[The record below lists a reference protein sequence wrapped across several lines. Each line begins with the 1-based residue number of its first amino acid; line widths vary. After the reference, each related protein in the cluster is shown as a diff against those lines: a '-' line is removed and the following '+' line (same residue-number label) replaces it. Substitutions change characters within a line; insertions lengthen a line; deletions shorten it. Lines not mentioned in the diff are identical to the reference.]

1 MKKII
6 NKPENIVT
14 EMLDG
19 LAYVHSDLV
28 HRIEGFDIVARNEQV
43 AGQVGLISGGG
54 SGHEPAH
61 AGFVGDGMLSATI
74 AGAVFTSPTP
84 DQILEAIKEADQGAG
99 VFMVV
104 KNYSGDIMNFEMA
117 QELAEMEGI
126 EVASVVVDDDIAV
139 ENSLYTQGRRG
150 VAGTIFVHKIL
161 GHAAREGKSLAEI
174 KDLADKIVPNIHTI
188 GLALSGATVPEVGKP
203 GFVLA
208 EDEIEYGI
216 GIHGEPG
223 YRKESMQPSRQLAE
237 ELTGKLL
244 ESFDAKSG
252 DRYALL
258 INGMGATPLMEQYV
272 FANDVASLL
281 RDAGLEVIY
290 RKLGNYMT
298 SIDMAGLSLTLMK
311 IEDDAWLTALESPVK
326 TIAW

>member
-6 NKPENIVT
+6 NKPENVVT

-28 HRIEGFDIVARNEQV
+28 HRVEGFDIIARNEQA

-61 AGFVGDGMLSATI
+61 AGFVGDGMLSAAI

-244 ESFDAKSG
+244 EAFEAKT
-252 DRYALL
+252 DERYALL

-272 FANDVASLL
+272 FANDVASILG
-281 RDAGLEVIY
+281 DAGLDVVY
-290 RKLGNYMT
+290 KKLGNYMT

-311 IEDDAWLTALESPVK
+311 IEDDAWLEALESPVK

>member
-6 NKPENIVT
+6 NKPENVVT

-311 IEDDAWLTALESPVK
+311 IEDDAWLEALESPVK

>member
-6 NKPENIVT
+6 NKPENVVT

-19 LAYVHSDLV
+19 LAYVHTDLV
-28 HRIEGFDIVARNEQV
+28 HRLEGFDIIVRNEQT

-61 AGFVGDGMLSATI
+61 AGFVGDGMLSAAI

-150 VAGTIFVHKIL
+150 VSGTIFVHKIL
-161 GHAAREGKSLAEI
+161 GHAAREGKSLADI
-174 KDLADKIVPNIHTI
+174 KALADKIVPNIHTI

-244 ESFDAKSG
+244 EAFEAKSG
-252 DRYALL
+252 ERYALL

-272 FANDVASLL
+272 FANDVASILG
-281 RDAGLEVIY
+281 DAGLEVTY

-311 IEDDAWLTALESPVK
+311 IEDDAWLEALESPVK